1 MGYVELHCH
10 SAYSFLDGASSPA
23 ELAATAAAHGHDAL
37 AITDH
42 DGLWGAME
50 FAHACKGVGVRP
62 ITGAEITVE
71 DPAPDRDPFHLTLLV
86 EDAVGYRNLC
96 RLLTEAHRGTRPRP
110 DREPLPP
117 TVTLEDVERLAGG
130 LVCLSG
136 CAREG
141 ALAGRWDRERNEA
154 EALGRRLLS
163 AFGGDRFRVELQRP
177 LWRRDRARNRWLA
190 ALAGRLGVACV
201 ATGDVHAHDPARVA
215 LQDALVAVR
224 LRATL
229 EETEPERRGNAASVM
244 LRRRRSRRG
253 LPTTP
258 RRSPR
263 AGGSPS
269 DCGSISPA
277 ISSTAIRARRTRRG
291 PAARR
296 GVWPA
301 PRRALPG
308 GSERAEA
315 ERRLEE
321 ELRVIRSLRLS
332 GFFLL
337 HRELLELAREV
348 AREVRG
354 PDSARALLPP
364 GRGRGSSVSSI
375 VCYLTGLSHI
385 DPVKCELFMG
395 RFLNEEINE
404 APDIDL
410 DFPRDIREKL
420 IPRVHERYGA
430 DRSALVAAFAT
441 YRSRAAV
448 RDLGKALGLPPG
460 EIERVARSV
469 DIHGGSD
476 SVERDLAEAI
486 GSGRA
491 ESVRWRA
498 LVRLGREAWGLPRH
512 LSQHPGGWC
521 SRRGRW
527 STCAPCSRWRWRGDR
542 RCSGTRTRAPTR
554 AF

>member
-244 LRRRRSRRG
+244 LPEEEVATRFADHPRGGRRERAARRATAVRPHQRSRVPLSG
-253 LPTTP
+253 L
-258 RRSPR
+258 
-263 AGGSPS
+263 GGP
-269 DCGSISPA
+269 G
-277 ISSTAIRARRTRRG
+277 RG

-296 GVWPA
+296 GVW
-301 PRRALPG
+301 RA
-308 GSERAEA
+308 STSAT
-315 ERRLEE
+315 
-321 ELRVIRSLRLS
+321 RV
-332 GFFLL
+332 G
-337 HRELLELAREV
+337 A
-348 AREVRG
+348 
-354 PDSARALLPP
+354 SARRP
-364 GRGRGSSVSSI
+364 
-375 VCYLTGLSHI
+375 
-385 DPVKCELFMG
+385 
-395 RFLNEEINE
+395 
-404 APDIDL
+404 
-410 DFPRDIREKL
+410 
-420 IPRVHERYGA
+420 
-430 DRSALVAAFAT
+430 SAV
-441 YRSRAAV
+441 
-448 RDLGKALGLPPG
+448 
-460 EIERVARSV
+460 
-469 DIHGGSD
+469 
-476 SVERDLAEAI
+476 
-486 GSGRA
+486 
-491 ESVRWRA
+491 
-498 LVRLGREAWGLPRH
+498 
-512 LSQHPGGWC
+512 
-521 SRRGRW
+521 SRR
-527 STCAPCSRWRWRGDR
+527 SCA
-542 RCSGTRTRAPTR
+542 
-554 AF
+554 